1 MAETKE
7 AIVAASN
14 LPLSIIIV
22 GVGNEDF
29 RAMEALDSDKQA
41 LKSGQDVASRDI
53 VQFVELRKF
62 FVAQSYNR
70 ERLAQQVLAEV
81 PKQLVSWMTKRG
93 VKPLYAWLLNGWRQ
107 LVWTKPFLL
116 SWFNFTLN
124 YINIKL
130 DKYMIK

>member
-1 MAETKE
+1 MAETKQ

-107 LVWTKPFLL
+107 YVWTKPFLL

-124 YINIKL
+124 
-130 DKYMIK
+130 

>member
-1 MAETKE
+1 MAETKQ

-29 RAMEALDSDKQA
+29 RAMEALDSDRQA
-41 LKSGQDVASRDI
+41 LRSGNDVATRDI

-62 FVAQSYNR
+62 FGSQSYNR

-81 PKQLVSWMTKRG
+81 PKQLVSWMTQMG
-93 VKPLYAWLLNGWRQ
+93 VKPLNA
-107 LVWTKPFLL
+107 
-116 SWFNFTLN
+116 
-124 YINIKL
+124 
-130 DKYMIK
+130 